1 MKFRLLAAMCAAT
14 MLVGCTKCGQQA
26 PETAP
31 ATETAPAETAPTEP
45 ATIEGTTSEAMPNTD
60 QMNEELPP
68 EPAAQ

>member
-26 PETAP
+26 P
-31 ATETAPAETAPTEP
+31 ETAPAETAPTEP